1 MKINYI
7 AKDDKRDEQF
17 IALFSLG
24 IVSALKENLI
34 ACDDACNW
42 LLNIRTLEM
51 LKEGNFS
58 KDIVNAIHLGTE
70 LENVKRIIPEA
81 FLSSCDEIL
90 EILKGLLKQDSFD
103 NDVIDYLIEVKN

>member
-24 IVSALKENLI
+24 IINALKENVI
-34 ACDDACNW
+34 SCDDAWNW
-42 LLNIRTLEM
+42 LLNIRTLEV
-51 LKEGNFS
+51 LKEGKFN

-70 LENVKRIIPEA
+70 LGDVKRIVPDA

-90 EILKGLLKQDSFD
+90 AILNETLKKESFD
-103 NDVIDYLIEVKN
+103 DNVIDYLIEVKL